1 MAKKKPKKLGFDPLA
16 WMKQE
21 ESEPGEPSTP
31 TEGKQDAADL
41 KGRTGAAGGSRP
53 PGKTNGGNKSLNKK
67 AANAKPAA
75 RKRKQASSGERPQ
88 SEKAS
93 GGKPA
98 TRTPA
103 ATGPE
108 SQAGSAAGVVVVL
121 PESLCMEQMMEL
133 HQELKRALEGHQPV
147 VLNAE
152 AVEATHAAGLQLL
165 TAFFGEAVG
174 RGAQVQWQGPSG
186 ELLESAR
193 LLGLSE
199 ALQLPAA

>member
-21 ESEPGEPSTP
+21 EPEPEVPSTSV
-31 TEGKQDAADL
+31 EGKRDAADL
-41 KGRTGAAGGSRP
+41 KGHTDAAGGRS
-53 PGKTNGGNKSLNKK
+53 PGAADGGKKRLNKK
-67 AANAKPAA
+67 TANAKPAA
-75 RKRKQASSGERPQ
+75 RKRKQASSEERPQ

-103 ATGPE
+103 APGPE
-108 SQAGSAAGVVVVL
+108 SQAGSAAGVVVML

-133 HQELKRALEGHQPV
+133 HQELKRALEGHRPV

-174 RGAQVQWQGPSG
+174 RGAQVQWQGPSE

-199 ALQLPAA
+199 ALQLPAT